1 MAFRLKWYGDR
12 VAAKV
17 ITSAARRTQAMAE
30 ELAGMVRDEC
40 PVDSGRLKESV
51 RVEPVE
57 GKGGIV
63 ATVKVGEMEVRGEYV
78 DYQKM
83 VHDGTRRTPANA
95 FFSRAV
101 SKFRNKRR

>member
-1 MAFRLKWYGDR
+1 MAFRLRWYGDR

-17 ITSAARRTQAMAE
+17 VTLAARRTRAWAE
-30 ELAGMVRDEC
+30 ELAGLVREEC

-57 GKGGIV
+57 GKGEIV
-63 ATVKVGEMEVRGEYV
+63 AIVKVGEMEVRGEYV

-83 VHDGTRRTPANA
+83 VHDGTRYQAGNA
-95 FFSRAV
+95 FFTRAI
-101 SKFRNKRR
+101 SKFRSKRR